1 MSRPVVIYKSC
12 RWYRQQQRRGIKNN
26 VEAAFILHINN
37 LTTWQPRKFFK
48 DIFIQKWMV
57 DRSKDRSKEYS
68 DLNESK
74 HSKF

>member
-48 DIFIQKWMV
+48 DIFIQKWMKGS
-57 DRSKDRSKEYS
+57 RNASKEYS